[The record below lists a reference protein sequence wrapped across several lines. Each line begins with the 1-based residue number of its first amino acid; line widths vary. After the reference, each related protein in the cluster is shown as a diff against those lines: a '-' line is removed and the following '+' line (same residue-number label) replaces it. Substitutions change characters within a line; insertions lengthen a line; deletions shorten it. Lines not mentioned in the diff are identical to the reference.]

1 MQSYKS
7 SIGYY
12 KYYSLHTIVYNYL
25 QPFAT
30 VTACNNALR
39 PLAAIYGSHLQN
51 PKLTRRSQA
60 LSDFIIVYDNL
71 DPLLYSLVVSRKSRP
86 GWPLARHRC
95 QGRTNMALGSVS

>member
-39 PLAAIYGSHLQN
+39 PLAAIYRSHLQN
-51 PKLTRRSQA
+51 PKLARRSQA
-60 LSDFIIVYDNL
+60 LSDFIIVYDSL
-71 DPLLYSLVVSRKSRP
+71 DPLLYSLVVSRKSRL
-86 GWPLARHRC
+86 GWPLARHGC
-95 QGRTNMALGSVS
+95 WGGTGMPLGGVR